1 MEGDDLITKINW
13 WNIQQITWMVKPLNI
28 PISSGSMKK
37 IPCVLGV
44 SAFQIFFFFPAFL
57 PFAAL
62 SRCLKLWQSVDE
74 I

>member
-1 MEGDDLITKINW
+1 MKHPADYLNGKT
-13 WNIQQITWMVKPLNI
+13 VKYSHL
-28 PISSGSMKK
+28 MKK
-37 IPCVLGV
+37 VPFVTCVLGV

-62 SRCLKLWQSVDE
+62 SRCLNLWQSVDE